1 MRMRSLLAVP
11 ALAGLA
17 FLATRAVPG
26 RLRDGT
32 TLLPSGWR
40 IRPSG
45 RGVGVGTLPLG
56 LVTLSDGSLMVAN
69 SGYGP
74 NGLMRI
80 DPVKGAVVWQKTLPA
95 WLGLARSGGDW
106 RDTVWVSGAG
116 SNRVF
121 RLAWQGGMTWTLDSV
136 ALADSSA
143 HLFPAGIALVP
154 RRGLVAGVGNPND
167 SGYPGDAAALARR
180 GALPGGRPADG

>member
-1 MRMRSLLAVP
+1 MRLRSLLAVP

-40 IRPSG
+40 IRPAG
-45 RGVGVGTLPLG
+45 RSVAVGTLPLG
-56 LVTLSDGSLMVAN
+56 LVTLSDGSVMIAN
-69 SGYGP
+69 NGYGP

-95 WLGLARSGGDW
+95 WLGLARSGGEW

-116 SNRVF
+116 THRVY
-121 RLAWQGGMTWTLDSV
+121 RLPRRGGLAWTPDSV
-136 ALADSSA
+136 ALADTNA
-143 HLFPAGIALVP
+143 RAFPGGIALVP
-154 RRGLVAGVGNPND
+154 RRG
-167 SGYPGDAAALARR
+167 S
-180 GALPGGRPADG
+180 

>member
-1 MRMRSLLAVP
+1 MRLRSLFVLP

-26 RLRDGT
+26 RQRDGT

-40 IRPSG
+40 IRPAG
-45 RGVGVGTLPLG
+45 RSVSVGTLPLG

-69 SGYGP
+69 NGYGA

-80 DPVKGAVVWQKTLPA
+80 DPVKGAVVWQTRLPA
-95 WLGLARSGGDW
+95 WLGLARSGGEW

-116 SNRVF
+116 TNRV
-121 RLAWQGGMTWTLDSV
+121 
-136 ALADSSA
+136 
-143 HLFPAGIALVP
+143 
-154 RRGLVAGVGNPND
+154 
-167 SGYPGDAAALARR
+167 
-180 GALPGGRPADG
+180 

>member
-1 MRMRSLLAVP
+1 MRIRSLLAVP

-26 RLRDGT
+26 RQRDGS

-40 IRPSG
+40 IRPAG
-45 RGVGVGTLPLG
+45 RLVPVGTLPLG

-80 DPVKGAVVWQKTLPA
+80 DPVKGAVVWQTKVPA
-95 WLGLARSGGDW
+95 WPGLARSGGAW
-106 RDTVWVSGAG
+106 ARSGWPI
-116 SNRVF
+116 V
-121 RLAWQGGMTWTLDSV
+121 
-136 ALADSSA
+136 
-143 HLFPAGIALVP
+143 
-154 RRGLVAGVGNPND
+154 
-167 SGYPGDAAALARR
+167 
-180 GALPGGRPADG
+180 

>member
-1 MRMRSLLAVP
+1 MRRRSLFVLP

-26 RLRDGT
+26 RQRDGS

-40 IRPSG
+40 IRPAG
-45 RGVGVGTLPLG
+45 RSVSVGTLPLG

-74 NGLMRI
+74 NGLLRI

-95 WLGLARSGGDW
+95 WLGLARSGGEW

-116 SNRVF
+116 TNRVY
-121 RLAWQGGMTWTLDSV
+121 RLAWQGGVAWTPDSV
-136 ALADSSA
+136 SIAHPSA
-143 HLFPAGIALVP
+143 RPLSPRLTLVP
-154 RRGLVAGVGNPND
+154 PPRPLAVLRHNND
-167 SGYPGDAAALARR
+167 SG
-180 GALPGGRPADG
+180 

>member
-1 MRMRSLLAVP
+1 MRIRSLLALP

-32 TLLPSGWR
+32 TLLPAGWR
-40 IRPSG
+40 IRPAG
-45 RGVGVGTLPLG
+45 RSVAVGTLPLG
-56 LVTLSDGSLMVAN
+56 LVTLSDGSVMVAN
-69 SGYGP
+69 NGYGP

-95 WLGLARSGGDW
+95 WLGLAHSGGEW

-116 SNRVF
+116 TNRVY
-121 RLAWQGGMTWTLDSV
+121 RLAWQGGMTWTLGSG
-136 ALADSSA
+136 ALAHPRA
-143 HLFPAGIALVP
+143 HPFSPRISLVP
-154 RRGLVAGVGNPND
+154 PRGLV
-167 SGYPGDAAALARR
+167 
-180 GALPGGRPADG
+180 

>member
-1 MRMRSLLAVP
+1 MRIRSLLAVP

-40 IRPSG
+40 IRPAG
-45 RGVGVGTLPLG
+45 RSVGVGTLPLG

-116 SNRVF
+116 TNRVY

-136 ALADSSA
+136 ALAHPSA
-143 HLFPAGIALVP
+143 HLFPPGTALVP
-154 RRGLVAGVGNPND
+154 QRALAAALGNPND
-167 SGYPGDAAALARR
+167 PVYLRRPPPLARPRPAAR
-180 GALPGGRPADG
+180 GA